1 MGGDYLKVDHWPET
15 LSTPVCTTKVCP
27 AATHKGFLPGITCT
41 SVMRPDL
48 QGTQQPSK
56 DVLWEDLLDYS
67 EIEAEE
73 DFLQQ
78 HIALLVSDY
87 KIVLCL
93 LLVQVEI
100 IPALAVLTVDNVC
113 TSCLSVVQNVT
124 WVLSTSPYHLEWRV
138 QMVPNMQYNSLEA
151 LSAPDNDLLIL
162 TGTGL
167 WDPLRNGLMFC
178 LTSNNKQIIALA
190 TKLIA
195 NVQMEL
201 SKAGYYEC
209 IGQLV
214 CSIGHAAEQAASMR
228 QCVAIWE
235 PCMPIIKAVA
245 HQLPQTCMYYTE
257 AVLGNIAEAFCSLLR
272 ICMESNHA
280 SLRKSLTSNNDNEFY
295 MRWWHSW
302 LARAKIAKVND
313 P

>member
-1 MGGDYLKVDHWPET
+1 VDNA
-15 LSTPVCTTKVCP
+15 CTTW
-27 AATHKGFLPGITCT
+27 L
-41 SVMRPDL
+41 S
-48 QGTQQPSK
+48 
-56 DVLWEDLLDYS
+56 
-67 EIEAEE
+67 
-73 DFLQQ
+73 
-78 HIALLVSDY
+78 
-87 KIVLCL
+87 
-93 LLVQVEI
+93 LVQ
-100 IPALAVLTVDNVC
+100 NG
-113 TSCLSVVQNVT
+113 T
-124 WVLSTSPYHLEWRV
+124 WVHLIVSPDHMEWLV

-167 WDPLRNGLMFC
+167 WEPLRKGLTFC

-190 TKLIA
+190 IKLIV
-195 NVQMEL
+195 NVHSEL
-201 SKAGYYEC
+201 SKAGYYAC

-214 CSIGHAAEQAASMR
+214 CSIARAAEQAASMR

-257 AVLGNIAEAFCSLLR
+257 AVLGNIAEAFCSMLR
-272 ICMESNHA
+272 ICMETNHA
-280 SLRKSLTSNNDNEFY
+280 SLQKSLTSNNDYECS
-295 MRWWHSW
+295 MRWWHSL

>member
-1 MGGDYLKVDHWPET
+1 MFYV
-15 LSTPVCTTKVCP
+15 
-27 AATHKGFLPGITCT
+27 F
-41 SVMRPDL
+41 
-48 QGTQQPSK
+48 
-56 DVLWEDLLDYS
+56 
-67 EIEAEE
+67 
-73 DFLQQ
+73 
-78 HIALLVSDY
+78 
-87 KIVLCL
+87 L
-93 LLVQVEI
+93 LLQENCIQVK
-100 IPALAVLTVDNVC
+100 PAFAVLTVDNAC
-113 TSCLSVVQNVT
+113 TSCLSVVQNGT
-124 WVLSTSPYHLEWRV
+124 WMHSITSPYHLEWFV
-138 QMVPNMQYNSLEA
+138 QMVPHMQYDSLEA

-167 WDPLRNGLMFC
+167 WDPLRKGLMFC

-195 NVQMEL
+195 NVYSEL

-214 CSIGHAAEQAASMR
+214 CSIAHAAEQAASMG

-245 HQLPQTCMYYTE
+245 HQLPQTCMHYTE

-272 ICMESNHA
+272 VCMESNHA
-280 SLRKSLTSNNDNEFY
+280 SLQRSLVSNNDNECS

-313 P
+313 SCSCYTSRGLGAVI

>member
-1 MGGDYLKVDHWPET
+1 M
-15 LSTPVCTTKVCP
+15 
-27 AATHKGFLPGITCT
+27 
-41 SVMRPDL
+41 MRPDL
-48 QGTQQPSK
+48 QGTQQLSK

-67 EIEAEE
+67 DIEAEE

-78 HIALLVSDY
+78 HIALLVSKY
-87 KIVLCL
+87 TIIPCPL
-93 LLVQVEI
+93 LLQVI
-100 IPALAVLTVDNVC
+100 CIQIKSAFAVLTVDNAC
-113 TSCLSVVQNVT
+113 TSCLPVVQVGTGLHVT
-124 WVLSTSPYHLEWRV
+124 ASPYHLEWLV
-138 QMVPNMQYNSLEA
+138 QMVPNTQYDSLKA
-151 LSAPDNDLLIL
+151 LSAPDNDLLKL

-167 WDPLRNGLMFC
+167 WDPLRKGLMFC

-195 NVQMEL
+195 NVYSEL
-201 SKAGYYEC
+201 SKADYYEC

-214 CSIGHAAEQAASMR
+214 CSIAHAAEQAASMR

-257 AVLGNIAEAFCSLLR
+257 AVLENIAEAFCSLLR

-280 SLRKSLTSNNDNEFY
+280 SLQKSLISNNDNECS

-313 P
+313 PRSCCISCCFGAVI